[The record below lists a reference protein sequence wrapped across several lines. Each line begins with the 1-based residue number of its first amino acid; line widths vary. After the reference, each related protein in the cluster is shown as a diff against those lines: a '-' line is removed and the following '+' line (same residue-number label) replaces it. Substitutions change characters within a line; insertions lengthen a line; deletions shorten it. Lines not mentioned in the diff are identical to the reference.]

1 MINYKE
7 LYNSKFFERADGID
21 QWRKGILKFGDAL
34 AALCYAHDIDYS
46 KEILNHFPDISDIYG
61 RFNNGN
67 YTIYDQ
73 INFLNNN
80 KKRNPKNILEIGGGR
95 GEVACTLGYMNI
107 DITSLEVS
115 KDAYEWY
122 WKTANKYFNDKINLN
137 KINLIN
143 KSITEID
150 FDLTKYDTII
160 MIESLEHIA
169 EEDFKP
175 FLDNMIK
182 NFKGYFI
189 VTNWLNKEY
198 YPIKKTGDIHCRE
211 VDDNLYNYFETLGIK
226 KYRNMSHICID
237 INGKASLETD

>member
-1 MINYKE
+1 MINYKK
-7 LYNSKFFERADGID
+7 LYNNKFFNQSDGID
-21 QWRKGILKFGDAL
+21 QWEKGILKFGDCL

-46 KEILNHFPDISDIYG
+46 KEILIHFPEIKEIYG

-73 INFLNNN
+73 INFLKQN
-80 KKRNPKNILEIGGGR
+80 KKRTPKNILEIGGGR

-107 DITSLEVS
+107 NVTSIEVS
-115 KDAYEWY
+115 DNAYEWY
-122 WKTANKYFNDKINLN
+122 WKTICKYFNDKINLN

-150 FDLTKYDTII
+150 FDLNQYDTII
-160 MIESLEHIA
+160 MVESLEHIL

-189 VTNWLNKEY
+189 VTNWLNSNY
-198 YPIKKTGDIHCRE
+198 YPIKKAGEIHCRE
-211 VDDNLYNYFETLGIK
+211 VDEKLYDYFETLGIK
-226 KYRNMSHICID
+226 KYRHMSHICID
-237 INGKASLETD
+237 INGKTHLETD